1 MGMFDSLMDPGQ
13 IGQNAL
19 LGFQQGRQMRQEAD
33 TRNALSTLATNP
45 NDQGAFGQLAKA
57 NPELAN
63 QYRGQMGLQ
72 QASQSKQQQD
82 QMVKLGRLLNYA
94 KDEGT
99 YQQARQAAQQIGID
113 VSRAPANYD
122 PAWVETQKLTLRAFE
137 DPKAMEALSTYGKIA
152 IDRGLQPGTPQFSD
166 FVTQAWQA
174 DQGKIIATQP
184 GGGVA
189 QFNPVTGR
197 TEMVIVPNTGGYAP
211 GAPVNAGGGVQEGA
225 TATNPQTGE
234 KDRKSVV

>member
-1 MGMFDSLMDPGQ
+1 MLFRS
-13 IGQNAL
+13 
-19 LGFQQGRQMRQEAD
+19 
-33 TRNALSTLATNP
+33 
-45 NDQGAFGQLAKA
+45 
-57 NPELAN
+57 
-63 QYRGQMGLQ
+63 
-72 QASQSKQQQD
+72 
-82 QMVKLGRLLNYA
+82 
-94 KDEGT
+94 
-99 YQQARQAAQQIGID
+99 
-113 VSRAPANYD
+113 
-122 PAWVETQKLTLRAFE
+122 
-137 DPKAMEALSTYGKIA
+137 KIA

-234 KDRKSVV
+234 KIQFRGGQWVPMGGGSGNATGGFRP